1 MDLGS
6 AEAERRKFD
15 VRRRGY
21 DRAEVTIYLHHVA
34 EAMAELEAAAMAA
47 ERRAGRLELDLHDS
61 QVMAENG
68 FHQLVASDA
77 LAHSEPA
84 QSPGNGDTEPSDADR
99 IIHAAADHAARL
111 TEKAEAA
118 LADALATT
126 AAIEA
131 DQMRLR
137 TEASTD
143 RELLLS
149 HARANADEIVAAAKQ
164 LAAATRSDAQR
175 FAEELRE
182 LTAAETIELVT
193 YAKEMAAAILKTAG
207 QDDFAVIVKDDV
219 VTVDLRDPV
228 PLPDPDPEPVEGLGQ
243 GRPSRYEARSA
254 NLPHIGDDEAS
265 SAIESIKS
273 LRDRL
278 GEA

>member
-6 AEAERRKFD
+6 AEVEQRKFD
-15 VRRRGY
+15 VRRKGY
-21 DRAEVTIYLHHVA
+21 DRAEVTVYLHHVA
-34 EAMAELEAAAMAA
+34 EAIAGLEAAARAA
-47 ERRAGRLELDLHDS
+47 ELRAGRLERDLHDS
-61 QVMAENG
+61 QIMAENG

-77 LAHSEPA
+77 LAHSEQA
-84 QSPGNGDTEPSDADR
+84 LSAGNGDIEPTDADR

-118 LADALATT
+118 LADALATS

-131 DQMRLR
+131 DQERLL
-137 TEASTD
+137 TEASAD

-149 HARANADEIVAAAKQ
+149 HARANADEIVGVAKQ

-193 YAKEMAAAILKTAG
+193 YAKEMAAAILETAG
-207 QDDFAVIVKDDV
+207 QDDFAVIVEDDA
-219 VTVDLRDPV
+219 VTVDLRDPE
-228 PLPDPDPEPVEGLGQ
+228 PAPDPDPEPAEGLGQ
-243 GRPSRYEARSA
+243 GRPSRYEAKSA
-254 NLPHIGDDEAS
+254 NLPRIGDDEAN
-265 SAIESIKS
+265 SAIESIES